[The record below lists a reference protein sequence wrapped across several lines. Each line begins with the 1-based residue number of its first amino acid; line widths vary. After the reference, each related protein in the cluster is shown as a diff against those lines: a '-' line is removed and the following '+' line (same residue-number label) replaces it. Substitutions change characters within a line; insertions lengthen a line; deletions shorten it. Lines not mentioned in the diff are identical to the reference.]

1 MVVLGDGTLIMSS
14 KFNIIPNW
22 LQYVSYVMLHFGDTG
37 SVCNFP
43 NSSNTPNCLVLGSS
57 KSMMNSCTNVQVFIK
72 GLVRVSNYQTK
83 MVSGPYSKDLLPLV
97 DDSGITNT
105 LLDLHLFKSLSCKL
119 DTILTVPVI
128 DEMLVDAPYSCRKFS
143 WQLQQSKFTSEGM
156 DGVVLQV

>member
-1 MVVLGDGTLIMSS
+1 
-14 KFNIIPNW
+14 
-22 LQYVSYVMLHFGDTG
+22 
-37 SVCNFP
+37 
-43 NSSNTPNCLVLGSS
+43 
-57 KSMMNSCTNVQVFIK
+57 
-72 GLVRVSNYQTK
+72 

-143 WQLQQSKFTSEGM
+143 WQHQQPKFTSEGM
-156 DGVVLQV
+156 VLSWRSSLLVLGAQ